1 VGLLKRVLYE
11 PDNQGKIFLV
21 IEYQQAEYVGCMLLD
36 SKSFCEELASRLR
49 SHQGV
54 AIAAIGDLELA
65 LGMPQSVP
73 AQG

>member
-36 SKSFCEELASRLR
+36 SKSFCEKLADRLR
-49 SHQGV
+49 SQQG
-54 AIAAIGDLELA
+54 APMEAIGNLELG
-65 LGMPQSVP
+65 LEMPQSVP
-73 AQG
+73 AQR